1 MCLKI
6 PKITKFLWNLLLKE
20 SILVQIPVESAYILY
35 RIVSIIVAIV
45 YYHHRE
51 PLSWFIFIAHAD
63 NSALS
68 IDWLVEYECII
79 NKYNYLYFV
88 YLTYTSKPTVVFLW
102 THICLLDLVNILSY
116 FFFHSCRWNF
126 SLWVLNQPR
135 NRCDYTIHTNII
147 IYFRHYIV
155 HHMTLNYHHSGFLID
170 WKLLQKGVRD
180 L

>member
-1 MCLKI
+1 VCLKI

-102 THICLLDLVNILSY
+102 THICLLDLVHILSY
-116 FFFHSCRWNF
+116 FFSILVAETFLFESWINHVIVVTIR
-126 SLWVLNQPR
+126 
-135 NRCDYTIHTNII
+135 YTQTLLYILDII
-147 IYFRHYIV
+147 LFIIWH
-155 HHMTLNYHHSGFLID
+155 
-170 WKLLQKGVRD
+170 
-180 L
+180 